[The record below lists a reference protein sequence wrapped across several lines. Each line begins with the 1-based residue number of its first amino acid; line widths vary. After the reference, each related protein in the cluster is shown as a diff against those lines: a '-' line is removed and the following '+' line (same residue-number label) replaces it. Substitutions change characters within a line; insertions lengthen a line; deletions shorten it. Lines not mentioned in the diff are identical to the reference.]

1 MFSERGDDDLF
12 EEEAGSEADE
22 AGSVPLGVALRALAE
37 AFVRVLGLA
46 DSGDGAADDE
56 RRWVQPELGGELE
69 LLFGVEGG
77 GVTIID
83 GEEVGDEAEEALLL
97 RGVDLFL
104 GDFDLGLGDVELVS
118 DFVDG

>member
-1 MFSERGDDDLF
+1 M
-12 EEEAGSEADE
+12 
-22 AGSVPLGVALRALAE
+22 AE

-46 DSGDGAADDE
+46 DSGDGAVDDE

-83 GEEVGDEAEEALLL
+83 GEEVGHEAEEALLCGGL
-97 RGVDLFL
+97 DLFL
-104 GDFDLGLGDVELVS
+104 GDFRLCLRDVDLIGDPIN
-118 DFVDG
+118 G